1 MMNLEIF
8 FSDLN
13 PDAQQRLLAF
23 YGYADSKEGNFD
35 LDIMPLC
42 ILESNR
48 EDD

>member
-1 MMNLEIF
+1 MSFEIF

-23 YGYADSKEGNFD
+23 YGYTAPKEGNFD
-35 LDIMPLC
+35 LDIVPLC
-42 ILESNR
+42 TLESNR